1 MFLSYLI
8 LVELF
13 GQWALSARA
22 DEVLGCG
29 GYIKSHVSIDFSK
42 VEVKLVTK
50 QGIVKDRT
58 HCAPN
63 NGYYFLPLYDKGE
76 LKLELSPPP
85 GWSFS
90 PKVFNFNIDGS
101 DPCSQG
107 KDINFVFEGFGIA
120 GQVQSLG
127 KLPGGPSGVTVKL
140 LSKEGS
146 RTTQTLEDGNFSFS
160 PVYPGSYTVSI
171 SHPKYKLYKDSIK
184 VEVKEGNT
192 ELPGGSLVVHG
203 YEVKG
208 KILTAD
214 KSPVKNTII
223 ALFTPQK
230 DQNTIITGCDTS
242 KLSGLPLK
250 DTFLCHITTSSS
262 GEFTFP
268 VVPSG
273 TYYVVPYYKEGNIHF
288 QPARIQF
295 LVQHKDVKLEQNFE
309 VIGFTV
315 KGRVIND
322 QNNPIPN
329 AKIFLNGEELTQT
342 DNAGNYKLEKL
353 RVGKYNLKAE
363 AENVLFN
370 AVIVNIEPSL
380 PSLPNLIPSAFK
392 VCGKVVS
399 EKPHIVAFS
408 QVGTNNLILSETSQQ
423 QFCQYLPPGKYD
435 ISVKVSDEDTKKG
448 LQFFPVT
455 QRIEVSQGVL
465 MDLVF
470 SQLKSSIS
478 GSVSCIKNEHKNDC
492 EGISVLL
499 KTGSEEMFL
508 PIYNSLYSAADIHPG
523 IYIVSLSKNNLCWKS
538 TKQTVNVNTEI
549 VQIPPFIQTG
559 YLLQFVSTHDAEI
572 TYKNLRDRKPT
583 KLAINSGTTSICLD
597 APGEYTFSINS
608 CHEFES
614 ETVTYSTLFE
624 RNQIMLNAKK
634 HTVTLSLDSDKNHGP
649 IEVKV
654 QVGNDQFKQI
664 VHFEKNGYEIRLL
677 LKPFEVAKIT
687 PKSDKLF
694 FTPKTNEV
702 EGTIDCSHVGH
713 KFKTV
718 LGKVFKGQ
726 IQPQLAGVIVTV
738 KNLISNEEQS
748 LETDSQGNYKFPP
761 LESNFEYKITAH
773 KDSYIFI
780 GPDSNGKFVAQ
791 KLAEINVEVLDEDD
805 KSPLLGVL
813 LSLSGGKSYR
823 RNLPTNSNGKIT
835 FHSLSASDYF
845 LRPMMKEYRF
855 EPASKIIA
863 LKEGETINVVLMGKR
878 VAFSAFGKLI
888 TVNEEPVE
896 NANVIASGEGNCTGL
911 SEEATTDL
919 TGSFRIRGLQPFCTF
934 KIFVQVG
941 TDPSSLVERTSPEF
955 FKVENIHED
964 IKNLHLTVFRP
975 VLITD
980 VLVKVFA
987 EKVEHYRLLKIIL
1000 YRESTNPSVIY
1011 STSVESPKIKVDKAR
1026 NYGILVHLPSIQLDN
1041 NEYSIHLEPAHSLK
1055 GPSEIEYF
1063 RANSSFRYIEMEFNP
1078 KSYVKEQPIKQTS
1091 IWTIVLIL
1099 IILLAAYNIQI
1110 ILRLLKDRLNFNI
1123 EGLSSYI
1130 PIPSNT
1136 KSVSDYD
1143 NDIDQIVQDI
1153 NNVRKHK
1160 PKKTN

>member
-8 LVELF
+8 LIEVL
-13 GQWALSARA
+13 GPLVLSVRA

-76 LKLELSPPP
+76 LRLELSPPP

-90 PKVFNFNIDGS
+90 PKAFNFNVDGS

-127 KLPGGPSGVTVKL
+127 KLPGGPLGVTVKL
-140 LSKEGS
+140 VSKEGS

-171 SHPKYKLYKDSIK
+171 SDPKYKLYKDSIK

-192 ELPGGSLVVHG
+192 ELPGGNLVVHG

-214 KSPVKNTII
+214 KNPVKNTII
-223 ALFTPQK
+223 ALFTPDK
-230 DQNTIITGCDTS
+230 DQNTLIDGCDTS
-242 KLSGLPLK
+242 KLSGLPSK
-250 DTFLCHITTSSS
+250 DIFLCHMTTSSS

-288 QPARIQF
+288 QPARIEF
-295 LVQHKDVKLEQNFE
+295 SVQHKDVKLEQNFQ

-315 KGRVIND
+315 NGKVIND
-322 QNNPIPN
+322 RNDPISN
-329 AKIFLNGEELTQT
+329 AKIFLNGEEVTKT
-342 DNAGNYKLEKL
+342 DNSGNYKLEKL

-370 AVIVNIEPSL
+370 EVIVNIEPSL
-380 PSLPNLIPSAFK
+380 SSLPTLTPSAFK

-399 EKPHIVAFS
+399 EKPHTVAFS
-408 QVGTNNLILSETSQQ
+408 QVGTTNLILSETSQQ
-423 QFCQYLPPGKYD
+423 QFCQYLAPGKYD
-435 ISVKVSDEDTKKG
+435 ISVKVSDEDSNKG

-455 QRIEVSQGVL
+455 QRVEVSQDIL
-465 MDLVF
+465 LDLVF

-478 GSVSCIKNEHKNDC
+478 GSVSCIKNERKNAC

-508 PIYNSLYSAADIHPG
+508 PIHNSLYSAADIHPG
-523 IYIVSLSKNNLCWKS
+523 VYVVSLSKNNLCWKS
-538 TKQTVNVNTEI
+538 TKQTINVNAEI

-572 TYKNLRDRKPT
+572 TYKNLRDGKPT

-614 ETVTYSTLFE
+614 ETVTYNTFSE

-649 IEVKV
+649 IEVTV

-664 VHFEKNGYEIRLL
+664 AHFEKDGYEIRLL
-677 LKPFEVAKIT
+677 LKPFEIAKIT

-702 EGTIDCSHVGH
+702 EGTTDCSHVGH
-713 KFKTV
+713 KFKAV

-726 IQPQLAGVIVTV
+726 IQPQLAGVTVTV
-738 KNLISNEEQS
+738 KNLINNAEQS

-761 LESNFEYKITAH
+761 LESNFEYKITAQ
-773 KDSYIFI
+773 KDSYVFI
-780 GPDSNGKFVAQ
+780 GPDSNGMFVAQ

-813 LSLSGGKSYR
+813 LSLSGGESYR

-855 EPASKIIA
+855 EPASKIIT
-863 LKEGETINVVLMGKR
+863 LKEGETINVVLTGKR
-878 VAFSAFGKLI
+878 VAFSAFGKLT

-941 TDPSSLVERTSPEF
+941 TGPSSLVERTSPEF
-955 FKVENIHED
+955 FEVKNIHED

-987 EKVEHYRLLKIIL
+987 EKVEHYRLLKVIL

-1011 STSVESPKIKVDKAR
+1011 STSVESPNIKVDKAR

-1055 GPSEIEYF
+1055 GSSEIEYF
-1063 RANSSFRYIEMEFNP
+1063 RANSSFRYIEMEFSP

-1099 IILLAAYNIQI
+1099 IILIASYNIQT
-1110 ILRLLKDRLNFNI
+1110 ILGLLKDRLNFNI

-1136 KSVSDYD
+1136 KAASDYD